1 MDSQSNV
8 ASTVELEARLGQ
20 IRLVIDEV
28 VPQRLVQWFTAFSC
42 SNGTTSEMLLC
53 SALVST
59 SSLLGQTTLKLFGTY
74 EEKANLHHIATAPS
88 GTGKTPACQK
98 GCVEPIVGH
107 VEDKI
112 QASIVIDE
120 TSSSGLFN
128 HFLGGLFFLDIA
140 GYSLCFY
147 VYLTQ
152 MLKNCV
158 TLQSLNK

>member
-8 ASTVELEARLGQ
+8 TSTVELEAQLGQ

-28 VPQRLVQWFTAFSC
+28 VPQRLVQWLTAFSC

-74 EEKANLHHIATAPS
+74 EEKANLHLIATAPS

-112 QASIVIDE
+112 QDSIVIDE

-140 GYSLCFY
+140 GSSLCLY

>member
-8 ASTVELEARLGQ
+8 TSTVELEAQLGQ

-28 VPQRLVQWFTAFSC
+28 VPQRLVQWLTVFSC
-42 SNGTTSEMLLC
+42 SNGTMSEMLLC

-74 EEKANLHHIATAPS
+74 EEKANLHLMATAPS

-140 GYSLCFY
+140 GYSLCLY